1 MDASQKAGKLFLTLD
16 ETVDRLKNIA
26 GRSQIQKIK
35 LALPEDS
42 KLYLVGGVVRD
53 VISQIDTEDI
63 DLTTNLEAQDVARF
77 LEAANIRVVP
87 TGLQH
92 GTVMAVI
99 DEKHFEIT
107 TFRAGKKEN
116 RGSIIED
123 LSERDFTINAIAYC
137 LDEHKLVDPFNGFND
152 LQSAKLK
159 CVNNP
164 TDRFNEDPLRIL
176 RAIRFGT
183 AAGRDIDKITAE
195 VIPNFAQHL
204 KTVAIERIQKEISKI
219 LLSDFAAE
227 AIRDLH
233 KYNLLE
239 IIFPELIPT
248 IGFEQNKFHNQDVF
262 EHSLSVLSACPK
274 DLMLRLAAIYHDI
287 GKVYTLSVDQQG
299 SRHFYD
305 HEKISAQITQ
315 ESMERLKFSKEQIDT
330 VTCIVKLHMRP
341 LDCGPSGTRRI
352 LRDSGQHYDRWR
364 QFKNA
369 DRPVVFDDDLLE
381 QLKVRFDQ
389 MVQAEYDRQI
399 GSVYS
404 KLAISGDDLIALGMK
419 PGKQM
424 GALLS
429 ELKEMVIEDPEYND
443 REKLLE
449 IATKRIQSQ

>member
-1 MDASQKAGKLFLTLD
+1 LDQTVTRLTGIAARD
-16 ETVDRLKNIA
+16 EIL
-26 GRSQIQKIK
+26 KIK
-35 LALPEDS
+35 SALTENA

-63 DLTTNLEAQDVARF
+63 DLTTDLEAYDVAKL

-99 DEKHFEIT
+99 NQKHFEIT
-107 TFRAGKKEN
+107 TFRAGKKQN
-116 RGSIIED
+116 RGTIIDD
-123 LSERDFTINAIAYC
+123 LSERDFTINAIAFC
-137 LDEHKLVDPFNGFND
+137 LKEHKLIDPFNGFED
-152 LQSAKLK
+152 LHNAILK
-159 CVNNP
+159 CVNSA
-164 TDRFNEDPLRIL
+164 TERFKEDPLRVL

-183 AAGRDIDKITAE
+183 AAGRQIDESTAN
-195 VIPNFAQHL
+195 VIPNFSEQL
-204 KTVAIERIQKEISKI
+204 KNVAIERIQKEISKI
-219 LLSDFAAE
+219 LLSDYAAE

-233 KYNLLE
+233 KFKLLE

-262 EHSLSVLSACPK
+262 EHSLSVLSACPN

-299 SRHFYD
+299 NRHFYD

-315 ESMERLKFSKEQIDT
+315 ESMERLKFSKEQTDT

-352 LRDSGQHYDRWR
+352 LRDSGEHYLRWR

-389 MVQAEYDRQI
+389 MVQAEFDRQV

-419 PGKQM
+419 PGKLM
-424 GALLS
+424 GTILS
-429 ELKEMVIEDPEYND
+429 ELKELVIEDPEFNC

-449 IATKRIQSQ
+449 IAKQKIKTQ